1 VNSHYTLGTATR
13 PHRPRAARVLLV
25 IAKQNVEMN
34 GGRIWV
40 ESMPGK
46 GSNFQMEVPI
56 RADVR
61 LGNV

>member
-1 VNSHYTLGTATR
+1 M
-13 PHRPRAARVLLV
+13 LV

-34 GGRIWV
+34 GARIWV